1 MSLRRRLFAAMGV
14 VLALILIGGFI
25 VVRSQRSFLIEQV
38 DEQLAGAI
46 SSTIP
51 YPLLDTPVQLTPGS
65 SAIPIPPDDPILS
78 YDDHAFFPQVPSD
91 APIMTDDSHAF
102 FPPIPPDEP
111 ISTLFVGMVEGGRLI
126 PFLEGRL
133 IDDIPDVPMA
143 MPELDGLES
152 QALTVDGVEGRVRFR
167 IRTVG
172 DPEMGG
178 FWVVALPIDE
188 VESAI
193 HRLQLVLLIV
203 GGLVLGVMAAAI
215 WWVER
220 LGVKPIRNVTRVAE
234 AISAGD
240 RSQRVEQTDSRTEAG
255 KLAHAFN
262 VMLDDRDTIEARR
275 RQFVA
280 DASHELRT
288 PLTSIQG
295 YLDLYSHGRFVD
307 PELVE
312 DMMRRMG
319 REATR
324 MKALVEDLLL
334 LANLDQQRPLRRSR
348 VDLNRLITDAAND
361 ARAVQPRRSILVE
374 TPDPAVETTGDE
386 FRLQQV
392 VAALVDNALTHTDIT
407 CRIRLEVRATP
418 TGTEI
423 IVADD
428 GPGLDS
434 THADRVFDRFFRY
447 DQSRSRATGGSGLG
461 LAIARS
467 IVEAHHGT
475 IQLHTAPGAG
485 CTFTIFLPANRPDD
499 PDTAG
504 SGAEGES

>member
-1 MSLRRRLFAAMGV
+1 MSLRYRLLAAMGV
-14 VLALILIGGFI
+14 LLVLILMGGFI
-25 VVRSQRSFLIEQV
+25 VLRSQRSFLIDQV
-38 DEQLAGAI
+38 DEQLAGALPFT
-46 SSTIP
+46 SP
-51 YPLLDTPVQLTPGS
+51 YPHPVL
-65 SAIPIPPDDPILS
+65 
-78 YDDHAFFPQVPSD
+78 D
-91 APIMTDDSHAF
+91 APIQLL
-102 FPPIPPDEP
+102 PPPPPPDAP
-111 ISTLFVGMVEGGRLI
+111 ISTLFVGLVEGDRLI
-126 PFLEGRL
+126 PFLQGQL
-133 IDDIPDVPMA
+133 IDDTPKVPVDVS
-143 MPELDGLES
+143 ELIRMER
-152 QALTVDGVEGRVRFR
+152 QAITVDGIEGRERFR
-167 IRTVG
+167 ILAGR
-172 DPEMGG
+172 DPELGS
-178 FWVVALPIDE
+178 FLVVALPLNE
-188 VESAI
+188 VESASR
-193 HRLQLVLLIV
+193 RLQLVLIIV
-203 GGLVLGVMAAAI
+203 GGLVLGVMAAAV

-240 RSQRVEQTDSRTEAG
+240 RNQRVRQTDSRTEAG

-262 VMLDDRDTIEARR
+262 VMLDDRDTIELRR

-295 YLDLYSHGRFVD
+295 YLDLYSHGQFADPAQVD
-307 PELVE
+307 

-334 LANLDQQRPLRRSR
+334 LANLDQQRPLRNNR

-361 ARAVQPRRSILVE
+361 ARAVQPQRSILAA
-374 TPDPAVETTGDE
+374 TPDSTVETTGDE

-392 VAALVDNALTHTDIT
+392 VAALVDNALTHTDID
-407 CRIRLEVRATP
+407 CEIRLETRATP

-428 GPGLDS
+428 GPGLD
-434 THADRVFDRFFRY
+434 AARAERVFDRFFRH

-467 IVEAHHGT
+467 IIEAHDGT
-475 IQLHTAPGAG
+475 IALRTAPGAG
-485 CTFTIFLPANRPDD
+485 CTFTISLPARQ
-499 PDTAG
+499 AG
-504 SGAEGES
+504 DL